1 MIIAEEAIPMKSV
14 KYYIPCTE
22 EEVRV
27 KYYIPCT
34 EEEVRIVLHS
44 LVQMRNRLIREG
56 RFTDCVDELI
66 AKLAAE

>member
-22 EEVRV
+22 EE
-27 KYYIPCT
+27 I
-34 EEEVRIVLHS
+34 RIVLHS

>member
-22 EEVRV
+22 EE
-27 KYYIPCT
+27 I
-34 EEEVRIVLHS
+34 RIVLHS

-66 AKLAAE
+66 AKITAE